1 MRDLIGKLESLRGR
15 GSKEA
20 WLWEMGTALKKE
32 MGGLDP
38 ASDLTSSF
46 VPMSDSSVS
55 PAPGLGWEVG
65 AL

>member
-1 MRDLIGKLESLRGR
+1 MRDLIGKQESLRGR

-20 WLWEMGTALKKE
+20 WEWEMGTALKKE

-38 ASDLTSSF
+38 ASGLTSSF
-46 VPMSDSSVS
+46 VPTSVS
-55 PAPGLGWEVG
+55 PVPALGWELG